1 MTITPPSAGVVQQVC
16 AADAL
21 ARTRVDRVLRG
32 LGEMWSVLRAVP
44 SHPGGLASP
53 VPFAPA
59 LGRSADHVLIGPGGV
74 LVITTTAQTGRQVL
88 SDAGRLVVDGVLSD
102 HHLHAGVQTR
112 RVERALTRA
121 TDLPVTAASVL
132 VVVDAAEL
140 VVVDRPRSDRVRV
153 LGLAGLAAAVSDLG
167 VPSSTDGAP
176 VTARLQA
183 AADDPRTWC
192 LAEPAGV

>member
-1 MTITPPSAGVVQQVC
+1 MTITPPSAGVVQQIC

-21 ARTRVDRVLRG
+21 ARTRVDSLLRD
-32 LGEMWSVLRAVP
+32 LGETWSVLSAVP

-53 VPFAPA
+53 ASFPPA

-88 SDAGRLVVDGVLSD
+88 SDAGRLVIDGVLSD

-112 RVERALTRA
+112 RVERALARA
-121 TDLPVTAASVL
+121 TGLPVAAASLL
-132 VVVDAAEL
+132 VVVDAADL
-140 VVVDRPRSDRVRV
+140 VVVSRPRSDRIQV
-153 LGLAGLAAAVSDLG
+153 LGLAGLAAAVSDLR
-167 VPSSTDGAP
+167 VPTATHGAP
-176 VTARLQA
+176 ATSRLQA
-183 AADDPRTWC
+183 AADDPRTWR